1 MCRHEVTLLEQTIS
15 ELFSNLHVTSLCLSL
30 SSHKMSFK
38 YLRVSDT
45 WRIVS
50 ILQNL
55 FTLSSQ
61 ISTTPT
67 WEGGTLFQ
75 GSFPFDRVSRVEGQK
90 FFTIICKRRQIK
102 ILYRLVFT
110 RLSGACFH
118 HILVTFMFSCRCNT
132 QVNWKEYWIVIA
144 ETQWFS
150 LDFRGWVINW
160 RGYQQFY
167 RTHLTSTAT
176 ILRCHDYGFRIWPHQ
191 KTSSKRIPQDLFPG
205 WVAGREKALASAG
218 HMSILHPEILGVIN

>member
-1 MCRHEVTLLEQTIS
+1 MWRHEVTLLEQTIS
-15 ELFSNLHVTSLCLSL
+15 ELFSNLHVTPLCLSL

-38 YLRVSDT
+38 YLMVSDT

-55 FTLSSQ
+55 FTLCSQ

-75 GSFPFDRVSRVEGQK
+75 GSFPFDRESRVKNSSQLFVSVVKSK
-90 FFTIICKRRQIK
+90 FYIGLCLLDFPVPVFTIS
-102 ILYRLVFT
+102 
-110 RLSGACFH
+110 LSHLCFH
-118 HILVTFMFSCRCNT
+118 VVINT

-176 ILRCHDYGFRIWPHQ
+176 ILRCHDYGFCIWPH
-191 KTSSKRIPQDLFPG
+191 
-205 WVAGREKALASAG
+205 
-218 HMSILHPEILGVIN
+218 

>member
-1 MCRHEVTLLEQTIS
+1 MLPIDITLDTG
-15 ELFSNLHVTSLCLSL
+15 
-30 SSHKMSFK
+30 KMSFK
-38 YLRVSDT
+38 YLMVSNT
-45 WRIVS
+45 CRIVS

-55 FTLSSQ
+55 FPLCSQ

-75 GSFPFDRVSRVEGQK
+75 GGFPFDRVSRVEGQK

-118 HILVTFMFSCRCNT
+118 HILVTFMFSCRYKHSSKLKRILNSDSR
-132 QVNWKEYWIVIA
+132 NS
-144 ETQWFS
+144 QWFS
-150 LDFRGWVINW
+150 LDFRGWAINW

-176 ILRCHDYGFRIWPHQ
+176 ILRCHDYGFCI
-191 KTSSKRIPQDLFPG
+191 
-205 WVAGREKALASAG
+205 
-218 HMSILHPEILGVIN
+218 